1 MKIDSSFS
9 PIDIAISGMNAH
21 RKQMEVISSNVANIQ
36 TSDDGSGK
44 PYRRLQVNLK
54 SHNDGV
60 SSVEVDNVAKD
71 MSDFNKMIAR
81 PGDPRADKDG
91 YITMPNVELSTEL
104 MDLNIASRAYQANVA
119 MLKRYQ
125 KMVQTSLELLK

>member
-1 MKIDSSFS
+1 MKIESSFS

-21 RKQMEVISSNVANIQ
+21 RKQMEIISSNVANIQ
-36 TSDDGSGK
+36 TTDDGSGK
-44 PYRRLQVNLK
+44 PYRRLTVDLK
-54 SHNDGV
+54 SQGAGV
-60 SSVEVDNVAKD
+60 SSVEVDDISKD
-71 MSDFNKMIAR
+71 MSDFHKMIAR

-91 YITMPNVELSTEL
+91 YVTMPNVDLSTEL

-125 KMVQTSLELLK
+125 KMVQSSLELLK